1 MPQMIAD
8 KKDQAGNS
16 SAVQL
21 KGSAEFKTVF

>member
-1 MPQMIAD
+1 MIAD

-21 KGSAEFKTVF
+21 KGSAEFKTVFWNK